1 MIKKLFSYR
10 APQNIIITINLI
22 GLFLVTLYNGTFNK
36 VTLGM
41 MFAMI
46 LIVYV
51 SNFILSKISTGDHYI
66 FLIVSMLMSIGIIM
80 IYRIDPELGAKQIV
94 WFMVGI
100 VTLFVSYLIIKS
112 IKYWPR
118 WTILYVVVSFV
129 LFLSTLLFGST
140 VKGATNWIR
149 IGSYSFQPAE
159 VIKVLFVFFLASYFV
174 NRDRFENK
182 YVLAGISYSNIAF
195 LFLQKD
201 LGSALIFFAIYI
213 AILYVYEED
222 RKFIL
227 INIGAAFV
235 VGLISVLVF
244 NHVQVRV
251 ETWLDPWKTIDGN
264 GYQITQSLF
273 AIASGGFLGT
283 GIGRGY
289 PEFIPEVH
297 NDFIFSAICEEM
309 GILTGIA
316 IIMLYLILIYRG
328 IKISLEQQ
336 HPFYRMIALGI
347 TVSTGFQAFIIL
359 GGVTKLIPLTGVTLP
374 FLSYGG
380 SSLVASFASLGV
392 LQASSEVFLEER
404 KEEKN
409 ETETDPEE
417 ES

>member
-1 MIKKLFSYR
+1 MIKKFFSYR
-10 APQNIIITINLI
+10 APQNTIITINLI
-22 GLFLVTLYNGTFNK
+22 GLFLVTLYNETFDK

-41 MFAMI
+41 IISMI
-46 LIVYV
+46 LIIYI

-80 IYRIDPELGAKQIV
+80 IYRINPELGAKQIV
-94 WFMVGI
+94 WFMIGI
-100 VTLFVSYLIIKS
+100 GTLFISYLIIKS

-118 WTILYVVVSFV
+118 WTILYIAVSFI

-140 VKGATNWIR
+140 IKGATNWIR
-149 IGSYSFQPAE
+149 IGRYSFQPAE
-159 VIKVLFVFFLASYFV
+159 VIKILFVFFLASYFV

-182 YVLAGISYSNIAF
+182 YILASISYGNIAF

-201 LGSALIFFAIYI
+201 LGSALIFFAVYI
-213 AILYVYEED
+213 AILYVYERD

-227 INIGAAFV
+227 LNIAAAFV
-235 VGLISVLVF
+235 VGLISVFVF

-251 ETWLDPWKTIDGN
+251 ETWLDPWKTIDGS

-336 HPFYRMIALGI
+336 NPFYRIVALGI
-347 TVSTGFQAFIIL
+347 TVSIGFQAFIIL

-392 LQASSEVFLEER
+392 LQAASEVFLEER
-404 KEEKN
+404 KEEQD
-409 ETETDPEE
+409 ETDPGE